1 MFKITYIKMSNKENA
16 VFKRNT
22 QFSTGR
28 WMKAAAMA
36 SMLALSPLSFA
47 ENSIGAVGEDP
58 SALAMGT
65 DLLLVRPVLLA
76 TTVVGSAIWLVSL
89 PFSAAGGNMKQAA
102 DTLVIGPGEAT
113 FVRCLGC
120 TSSGYQKAQ

>member
-1 MFKITYIKMSNKENA
+1 MFKREKK
-16 VFKRNT
+16 
-22 QFSTGR
+22 FSKGR

-36 SMLALSPLSFA
+36 SLLALTPLSFA
-47 ENSIGAVGEDP
+47 EKGIGAVTEEP

-65 DLLLVRPVLLA
+65 DLLVVRPVLLA

-120 TSSGYQKAQ
+120 TSSGYQKSQ